1 MTDESILITG
11 ANGLIGRHLLN
22 RLVREGRRAIGID
35 LAARDAPDRVLVC
48 DITDIHRLYSLARQ
62 YSLTDIIH
70 CGAISGPMVMLDNPY
85 GIIRANVDGT
95 ANIMEMARVMGL
107 RRLVFCSSTS
117 AYGPTDDTGAG
128 ITERAPLR
136 PGSVYGASKVACEQL
151 LAAYR
156 RQHGQDNVAIR
167 LSWVYGPGR
176 TTDCVIRSLITAVL
190 RRQAVEWPWG
200 ADFHRQYI
208 YVDDAAS
215 ALLAALDAPRCPD
228 GVYTATGGSY
238 LTLAEVAE
246 TVQQVLGQGQIR
258 FADGPDPLDDVQH
271 RFDIS
276 AIADGLGFVPH
287 YSLSQGIRAYADWLA
302 PLISQEIHP

>member
-1 MTDESILITG
+1 MNEQSILITG
-11 ANGLIGRHLLN
+11 ASGLIGRHVLK
-22 RLVREGRRAIGID
+22 RLVREGRRAIGLD
-35 LAARDAPDRVLVC
+35 VAPRAGDDRVIACNL
-48 DITDIHRLYSLARQ
+48 TDIHRLYALARQ
-62 YSLTDIIH
+62 HSITDVIH
-70 CGAISGPMVMLDNPY
+70 CGAVSGPMVMLDNPH
-85 GIIRANVDGT
+85 GIISTNVTGT

-117 AYGPTDDTGAG
+117 AYGPTDDPGRA

-156 RQHGQDNVAIR
+156 QQHGQDNVAIR

-176 TTDCVIRSLITAVL
+176 TTDCVIRSLIGAAL
-190 RRQAVEWPWG
+190 RHQPLAWPWG
-200 ADFHRQYI
+200 ADFYRQYL

-215 ALLAALDAPRCPD
+215 ALLAALDAIHCPAS
-228 GVYTATGGSY
+228 VYTATGGSY
-238 LTLAEVAE
+238 LTLAEVAD
-246 TVQQVLGQGQIR
+246 TVRRVLGPADIR
-258 FADGPDPLDDVQH
+258 FAPGPDPLDDVQH

-276 AIADGLGFVPH
+276 AIANQLGFSPQ

-302 PLISQEIHP
+302 PLISQENH